1 MFMGDDDYFNK
12 GILEKYLHFLREN
25 IDKGY
30 VLRSYLSKNP
40 DTSLLYGFLQNIIVV

>member
-1 MFMGDDDYFNK
+1 MGDDDYFNE
-12 GILEKYLHFLREN
+12 ILEKYLHFLREN

-40 DTSLLYGFLQNIIVV
+40 EGYTEI